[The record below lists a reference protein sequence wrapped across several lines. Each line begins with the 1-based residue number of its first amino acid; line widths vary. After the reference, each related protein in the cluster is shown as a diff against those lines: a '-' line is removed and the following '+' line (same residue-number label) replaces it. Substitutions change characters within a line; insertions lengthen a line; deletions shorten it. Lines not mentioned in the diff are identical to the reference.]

1 MERKKFLMSIG
12 AGAAF
17 ALAFPCLHG
26 CSSGGEEENI
36 NETPVPKGVDFT
48 IDLNS
53 SEANNLKNNGGFIL
67 KNLVVV
73 VRNLEGAFVAA
84 SQVCS
89 HQGTENVRFV
99 NTNGGIFNCSTHGAR
114 FDQQGTPLNSITS
127 NPLKIFRTELNGDIL
142 RVFE

>member
-1 MERKKFLMSIG
+1 

-17 ALAFPCLHG
+17 ALVFPCLNG
-26 CSSGGEEENI
+26 CSSGGDDLQ
-36 NETPVPKGVDFT
+36 ETPVPSGVDFT

-73 VRNLEGAFVAA
+73 VRNLQGNFVAA

-89 HQGTENVRFV
+89 HQGTEEVRFIDD
-99 NTNGGIFNCSTHGAR
+99 NNGIFYCSTHGSR
-114 FDQQGTPLNSITS
+114 FDQTGTPLNSIT
-127 NPLKIFRTELNGDIL
+127 NNRLKIFRTELNGDIL

>member
-1 MERKKFLMSIG
+1 MERKKFLKSLG

-17 ALAFPCLHG
+17 ALIFPCVQG
-26 CSSGGEEENI
+26 CSSGGDDEVI
-36 NETPVPKGVDFT
+36 DPKPVPTGVDFT

-53 SEANNLKNNGGFIL
+53 SEASNLKNNGGFIL

-73 VRNLEGAFVAA
+73 VRNLEGDFVAA

-99 NTNGGIFNCSTHGAR
+99 NDNGGIFNCSTHGAR
-114 FDQQGTPLNSITS
+114 FDQAGAPLNSITS
-127 NPLKIFRTELNGDIL
+127 KPLKIFRTELSGDIL

>member
-1 MERKKFLMSIG
+1 MERKKFLKSLG

-17 ALAFPCLHG
+17 ALVFPCVHG
-26 CSSGGEEENI
+26 CSSDGGEEVI
-36 NETPVPKGVDFT
+36 DPKPVPTGVDFT
-48 IDLNS
+48 VDLNS
-53 SEANNLKNNGGFIL
+53 SEAANLNTNGGFIL
-67 KNLVVV
+67 KNFVVV

-99 NTNGGIFNCSTHGAR
+99 NNNGGIFNCSTHGAR

-127 NPLKIFRTELNGDIL
+127 KPLKIFRTELNGDIL

>member
-1 MERKKFLMSIG
+1 MERKKFLKSIG

-17 ALAFPCLHG
+17 ALVFPCVHG
-26 CSSGGEEENI
+26 CSSGGEDI
-36 NETPVPKGVDFT
+36 QDTPVPTGVDFT

-53 SEANNLKNNGGFIL
+53 SEASNLKNNGGFIL

-73 VRNLEGAFVAA
+73 VRNLQGDFVAA

-89 HQGTENVRFV
+89 HQGTEAVRFIDD
-99 NTNGGIFNCSTHGAR
+99 NNGIFYCSTHGSR
-114 FDQQGTPLNSITS
+114 FDQTGAPLNSIT
-127 NPLKIFRTELNGDIL
+127 NKPLKIFKTELNGDIL

>member
-1 MERKKFLMSIG
+1 MERKEFLKSLG

-26 CSSGGEEENI
+26 CSSGGDDENL
-36 NETPVPKGVDFT
+36 NTKPVPTGVDFT
-48 IDLNS
+48 VDLNS
-53 SEANNLKNNGGFIL
+53 SEAANLSTNGGFIL

-99 NTNGGIFNCSTHGAR
+99 SDNGGIFNCSTHGAR
-114 FDQQGTPLNSITS
+114 FDQTGTPLNSVTG